1 MPSSLLDRLRSRRD
15 AEPDAGGLTGDQDVD
30 TLLRDLEWLFNASS
44 PLAMMPP
51 AVLARYPRVAASVL
65 NYGLRN
71 VFGKVLHDVSEI
83 ERQVTFALATFE
95 PRLKVESQSVQ
106 LSREGLLVE
115 IEIEGTLL
123 TSRASRALRI
133 RTDLSTLN
141 SKLDSHG

>member
-1 MPSSLLDRLRSRRD
+1 
-15 AEPDAGGLTGDQDVD
+15 
-30 TLLRDLEWLFNASS
+30 
-44 PLAMMPP
+44 MMPP